1 MTTDKYRNPIA
12 YTVDVEVMANV
23 TNATA
28 RRIMARIKKH
38 FGIPGKQHPT
48 IIQVKQFLQA

>member
-1 MTTDKYRNPIA
+1 MTDEKYRNPIA

-28 RRIMARIKKH
+28 RRIMQRIKKH

-48 IIQVKQFLQA
+48 ILQVKQFLQA

>member
-1 MTTDKYRNPIA
+1 MSAEKYRNPIA

-28 RRIMARIKKH
+28 RRIMQRIKKH

>member
-1 MTTDKYRNPIA
+1 MTTEKYRNPIA
-12 YTVDVEVMANV
+12 YTVDVEVMAKV

-28 RRIMARIKKH
+28 RRIMQRIKKH
-38 FGIPGKQHPT
+38 YGIIGKQHPT

>member
-23 TNATA
+23 SHATA
-28 RRIMARIKKH
+28 RRIMTRIKKY